1 MAVLGLTLD
10 HGAYD
15 RILDEGTADA
25 PTVNEL
31 CKVVLNRTNSRVKV
45 TRVPMRQGG
54 LMQALVRADPETLR
68 PLGVGVADLLGLEE
82 GVDRAVAYYRENIAE
97 FQA

>member
-10 HGAYD
+10 PGAHD
-15 RILDEGTADA
+15 RILDAGTGDG
-25 PTVNEL
+25 PTINEI
-31 CKVVLNRTNSRVKV
+31 CKVLLNRTNSRVKV
-45 TRVPMRQGG
+45 THVPMRQGG
-54 LMQALVRADPETLR
+54 LIQAVVRADPETLR

-82 GVDRAVAYYRENIAE
+82 GVDRAVAYYRENIDE